1 MSPKTRTGDTTA
13 PGCGRFVRP
22 VPLRRLTIA
31 TLVCSAAVLGTSFFL
46 SSGRAQAQITHTCS
60 AADKQFID
68 TVSSNM
74 TQLSYW
80 SDSLV
85 SGDVDAPTVVHQAR
99 AEADQVDATR
109 PTDPTLDKSRSLLR
123 GMFVQYAKAVQARY
137 DGGDAGV
144 YMGLSYTLANEVH
157 NLLVGAQP
165 ALAGMGCD
173 PMRLVEGA

>member
-1 MSPKTRTGDTTA
+1 
-13 PGCGRFVRP
+13 

-31 TLVCSAAVLGTSFFL
+31 TFVVSAAVLGVSYFL
-46 SSGRAQAQITHTCS
+46 SNGHAQSGRITHTCS

-85 SGDVDAPTVVHQAR
+85 SGDVDPPTVVHQAK
-99 AEADQVDATR
+99 AEADQIAATR
-109 PTDPTLDKSRSLLR
+109 PTDPTLGQSRDLLK
-123 GMFVQYAKAVQARY
+123 GMFTQYAKAVEAKY

-165 ALAGMGCD
+165 ALAAKGCD

>member
-1 MSPKTRTGDTTA
+1 M
-13 PGCGRFVRP
+13 
-22 VPLRRLTIA
+22 
-31 TLVCSAAVLGTSFFL
+31 LGISFFL
-46 SSGRAQAQITHTCS
+46 SNGHAQGKVTHTCS

-85 SGDVDAPTVVHQAR
+85 SGDVDPPTVIHQAR

-109 PTDPTLDKSRSLLR
+109 PTDPTLDESRALLK
-123 GMFVQYAKAVQARY
+123 GMFVQYAKGVEAKF

-157 NLLVGAQP
+157 DLLVGAQP
-165 ALAGMGCD
+165 ALAAKGCD
-173 PMRLVEGA
+173 PTRLLNGG